1 MIGTRINQL
10 IKAYINEGLERIEEP
25 AIMVKQYIRD
35 VREQVEQAEQQLEK
49 ALVRKKTLENDLTL
63 ARELFEKR
71 EEQARVALQADNE
84 DLARKILLNKKEVW
98 KQMNQFEEMLAQQE
112 KSIYEKNAKLEQLQ
126 TKYSQLQEKHMELIV
141 RVQAVKAS
149 GKMKINEKE
158 KGKAY
163 NWNDPNVLDPEWEK
177 ESEIEIEINKLKE
190 QMQGN

>member
-10 IKAYINEGLERIEEP
+10 IKAYINEGLERIEDP

-63 ARELFEKR
+63 ARVLFEKR

-84 DLARKILLNKKEVW
+84 ELARKILLNKKEVW
-98 KQMNQFEEMLAQQE
+98 KQIAQFEEMLVQQE
-112 KSIYEKNAKLEQLQ
+112 KSISEKSAKLEQLQ

-141 RVQAVKAS
+141 RVQAVKES
-149 GKMKINEKE
+149 GKVNLNEKE
-158 KGKAY
+158 KGKAN

-177 ESEIEIEINKLKE
+177 ESEIEIEINKLKK